1 MPTTGHRVTGREALL
16 EAAAVLMDE
25 QGIDHVSLNEINRA
39 SGNKNRS
46 AVSYHFGSRDAIVH
60 ELVARGMA
68 AADAERQAA
77 LDHLEQIGT
86 VITPRMGLELVV
98 GPLSRRLDTLDGR
111 RYLRLCGQLPN
122 HPRYVAD
129 TRDMLSV
136 NDGMARC
143 AVYISPLVEHL
154 PERVRAERVRQAIGF
169 TVRSVADQAAL
180 VDAANP
186 PRTPLPTD
194 EFATNLVDIV
204 VAMLA
209 AESSLR

>member
-1 MPTTGHRVTGREALL
+1 
-16 EAAAVLMDE
+16 
-25 QGIDHVSLNEINRA
+25 
-39 SGNKNRS
+39 
-46 AVSYHFGSRDAIVH
+46 
-60 ELVARGMA
+60 
-68 AADAERQAA
+68 
-77 LDHLEQIGT
+77 
-86 VITPRMGLELVV
+86 MGLELML
-98 GPLSRRLDTLDGR
+98 GPLARRLETLDGR

-129 TRDMLSV
+129 TRDMLFV
-136 NDGMARC
+136 ADGVARC
-143 AVYISPLVEHL
+143 TVYVSPLLDHL
-154 PERVRAERVRQAIGF
+154 PERVRAERVRQLVGF

-194 EFATNLVDIV
+194 EFATNLVDTV